1 MSGLTFVMLAIVA
14 MLSLGAQP
22 TPQPKP
28 APKPQPKPSP
38 AKVVEVEIIV
48 ATLDEHQKSCKAGGL
63 SPTTVLVSGKQVHHC
78 VKSLLLDHDVDELKN
93 PDFKLTVVHVS
104 AGESI
109 RWFSKATTF
118 RVAQV
123 RLHEPIQKGAPPYPF
138 LDSMPN
144 TFTNEVRSSPVRNEP
159 GDIVQQYKVSF
170 EIGKPGDKQ
179 GIRVDPDVVCSM

>member
-1 MSGLTFVMLAIVA
+1 MSGLTFVMLAVVA
-14 MLSLGAQP
+14 VLSLGAQS
-22 TPQPKP
+22 TPQP
-28 APKPQPKPSP
+28 PKPTPSP
-38 AKVVEVEIIV
+38 STAKVVEVEIIV
-48 ATLDEHQKSCKAGGL
+48 ATLEANQKSCKAGGL
-63 SPTTVLVSGKQVHHC
+63 SPTTILVSGTQVHHC

-109 RWFSKATTF
+109 HWFSKATTF

-138 LDSMPN
+138 LEPMP
-144 TFTNEVRSSPVRNEP
+144 TAFTTSVTSPPVRNEP